1 MKSVAGD
8 IAALVKS
15 ELKLDSV
22 LVGAHDWG
30 APAAFALAAYHPGLV
45 RKLVMLDGAVPG
57 DGSGSYS
64 QNGRRWH
71 HPFHQTLD
79 LPEQL
84 ITGRE
89 DIYYRWFFK
98 NYGFNPTAISEEDI
112 AEYLRTYR
120 DFGALRAGLAYY
132 RSVPQNVA
140 DNETYLKE
148 NRLQMPILSYGGAE
162 AFGRGEESLSSLQRV
177 GVDVRGGLVPDCGH
191 WIAEEKPDFV
201 IAEMMSFF
209 G

>member
-1 MKSVAGD
+1 
-8 IAALVKS
+8 
-15 ELKLDSV
+15 
-22 LVGAHDWG
+22 
-30 APAAFALAAYHPGLV
+30 
-45 RKLVMLDGAVPG
+45 MLDAAVPG
-57 DGSGSYS
+57 DGSGTYS

-89 DIYYRWFFK
+89 DVYYRWFFK
-98 NYGFNPTAISEEDI
+98 NYGHVPTAISEEDI

-132 RSVPQNVA
+132 RNVPQDII
-140 DNETYLKE
+140 DNEAYLRE
-148 NRLQMPILSYGGAE
+148 HRLEMPILSYGGAE
-162 AFGRGEESLSSLQRV
+162 AFGRGEESLASLSRV
-177 GVDVRGGLVPDCGH
+177 GVDVRGGIIADCGH
-191 WIAEEKPDFV
+191 WVAEEKPDFV
-201 IAEMMSFF
+201 ISEMMSFF